1 MIEIKDLYK
10 TYDGNIAL
18 DGLNLCVPDGSIYG
32 LVGTNGAGKSTLIK
46 MMAGVLIPD
55 KGIIEYDGQ
64 HVYENNTVKQMISY
78 IPDDLN
84 FANHYTVA
92 ELASIYSS
100 LYNNWSEE
108 RFTKIINLFH
118 LDKKR
123 SIRTFSK
130 GMKKQTMF
138 AIVLATSPQYL
149 LLDEPIDGLDPII
162 RKLVWKQ
169 IVEDVADRGTTVMI
183 SSHNLRDLESI
194 CDCVGIIHN
203 GKTIVE
209 KSLETM
215 KDGVNKI
222 QVAFDKRKIE
232 SGSKSIDDLNVI
244 HREKRGSLELIVTRD
259 SQEKIKEVLGATEPL
274 LLDILPLTLEEMFI
288 YELGGDEYDF
298 KDIM

>member
-46 MMAGVLIPD
+46 MMAGVLTPD

-64 HVYENNTVKQMISY
+64 HVYENNSVKQTISF

-84 FANHYTVA
+84 FANHYTIE

-130 GMKKQTMF
+130 GMKKQAMF

-169 IVEDVADRGTTVMI
+169 IVDDVADRGTTVMI

-194 CDCVGIIHN
+194 CDRVGIIHN

-215 KDGVNKI
+215 KEGVNKI

-232 SGSKSIDDLNVI
+232 SDSKNIEKLNVI

-259 SQEKIKEVLGATEPL
+259 SQERIKEVLGATEPL

>member
-46 MMAGVLIPD
+46 MMAGVLTPD

-64 HVYENNTVKQMISY
+64 HVYENNSVKQTISF

-84 FANHYTVA
+84 FANHYTIE

-130 GMKKQTMF
+130 GMKKQAMF

-169 IVEDVADRGTTVMI
+169 IGRAHV
-183 SSHNLRDLESI
+183 
-194 CDCVGIIHN
+194 
-203 GKTIVE
+203 
-209 KSLETM
+209 
-215 KDGVNKI
+215 
-222 QVAFDKRKIE
+222 
-232 SGSKSIDDLNVI
+232 
-244 HREKRGSLELIVTRD
+244 
-259 SQEKIKEVLGATEPL
+259 
-274 LLDILPLTLEEMFI
+274 
-288 YELGGDEYDF
+288 
-298 KDIM
+298 

>member
-18 DGLNLCVPDGSIYG
+18 DGLNLCIPDGSIYG

-46 MMAGVLIPD
+46 MMAGVLTPD

-64 HVYENNTVKQMISY
+64 HVYENNSVKQTISF

-84 FANHYTVA
+84 FANHYTIE

-130 GMKKQTMF
+130 GMKKQAMF

-169 IVEDVADRGTTVMI
+169 IVDDVADRGTTVMI

-194 CDCVGIIHN
+194 CDRVGIIHN
-203 GKTIVE
+203 GKTTVE

-215 KDGVNKI
+215 KEGVNKI

-232 SGSKSIDDLNVI
+232 SDSKNIEKLNVI

-259 SQEKIKEVLGATEPL
+259 SQERIKEVLGATEPL